1 MFIKEIAVF
10 HAQAVEEWDYE
21 YFELET
27 FRKIIEFA
35 ADEQDIA
42 FETFSKKLL
51 MHLKMILNQT
61 FTVSL

>member
-10 HAQAVEEWDYE
+10 HAQSVEDWDYE